1 MPDHPVCPMDPTW
14 TDAQHTQVRTLVD
27 ALRETIR
34 HEIATGT
41 LTIGMLNAALIRF
54 LGDTLGR
61 SAVNAHESRTMLHDD
76 ASEIARQAT
85 ALALETYEFL
95 HHHHHHDTHSHD

>member
-1 MPDHPVCPMDPTW
+1 MDPTW

-27 ALRETIR
+27 ALRETVR

-76 ASEIARQAT
+76 ANEIARQAT

-95 HHHHHHDTHSHD
+95 QHHHHHDPHAHD